1 METLMKEKHKDARAR
16 VANEDA
22 LFMVTVRPKDESNA
36 TSTDDAKIFTSLMPE
51 NAVTLVDERG
61 GMGAVKPSR
70 VQLLTRSRVSVAL
83 FSHTL
88 LAEEIVDRFIAA
100 RDAHLDDP
108 KARAKALK
116 DMLAELHAADHVFSF
131 AVFDDSARAFA
142 AWCVLSHTGSHTTAP
157 AW

>member
-1 METLMKEKHKDARAR
+1 
-16 VANEDA
+16 
-22 LFMVTVRPKDESNA
+22 
-36 TSTDDAKIFTSLMPE
+36 MPE

-142 AWCVLSHTGSHTTAP
+142 AWCVLSHTGSHTTAS